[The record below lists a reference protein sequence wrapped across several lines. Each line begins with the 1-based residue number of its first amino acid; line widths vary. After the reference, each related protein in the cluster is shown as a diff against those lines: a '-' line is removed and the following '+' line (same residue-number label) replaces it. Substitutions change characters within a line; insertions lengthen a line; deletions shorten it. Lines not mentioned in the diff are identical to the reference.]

1 MKSPTAIIAEDEPL
15 LRLDIRDA
23 LARLWPDLQILA
35 EVGDGIEALQ
45 AFDRCRPDIAFLD
58 IQMPGVSGLDVAS
71 NIGGRA
77 HVVFIS
83 AYDQHA
89 VAAFERGAI
98 DYILKPIALERLK
111 LTVDRLQA
119 RSLNPPAD
127 LRSLVAQL
135 KAEMRGAQ
143 QYLRWFSV
151 PHGSEIR
158 IITAAEVCYLRAD
171 HKYTSVATRT
181 GTFLLSTSLKQLK
194 DKLDPDVFWQ
204 IHRGVIVNVSAIE
217 TIYRSYR
224 GSLEVKLK
232 ERTEI
237 LPVSVA
243 YARQFKS
250 L

>member
-1 MKSPTAIIAEDEPL
+1 
-15 LRLDIRDA
+15 
-23 LARLWPDLQILA
+23 LWPDLQILA
-35 EVGDGIEALQ
+35 EAGDGIEALQ

-71 NIGGRA
+71 SIGGRA

-98 DYILKPIALERLK
+98 DYILKPLALERLK

-119 RSLNPPAD
+119 RSLNPPSD
-127 LRSLVAQL
+127 LRSLIAQI
-135 KAEMRGAQ
+135 KAEMNGAQ

-151 PHGSEIR
+151 PHGSQIS
-158 IITAAEVCYLRAD
+158 IVTAAEVCYLRAD
-171 HKYTSVATRT
+171 HKYTSVATRS
-181 GTFLLSTSLKQLK
+181 GTFLLTTSLKQLK
-194 DKLDPDVFWQ
+194 ERLDPDVFWQ
-204 IHRGVIVNVSAIE
+204 IHRGVIVNVSAID

-237 LPVSVA
+237 LPVSAA